1 MTTTVDTIWHNGE
14 MKPWAEATTH
24 VMAHA
29 IHYGSSVFEGIRAYA
44 SESGP
49 QFFRLDEHIQRLFD
63 SARIYRIPMPWDMET
78 ITDACH
84 ATVRENGLE
93 SAYIRPLAFRGDGGF
108 GMVAGEDCPTEVAV
122 IAISWGALLGEE
134 SRDAGVDVCISSWNR
149 MAPNT
154 IPPLAKAGGNYL
166 SGQLIGGE
174 ARRRGYA
181 EGIALGVDGLVS
193 EGAGENLFM
202 VRAGRLIT
210 PPQSSAILAGITR
223 DTVMTLAGA
232 LDIEVIEQSISREAL
247 YLADELFMTGTAAE
261 ITPIRSVDDMPVG
274 NHGRGPVTKQL
285 QDAFFGLF
293 DGRTEDRH
301 NWLTALKAD

>member
-1 MTTTVDTIWHNGE
+1 MTNTVDYIWHNGE

-44 SESGP
+44 SDSGP
-49 QFFRLDEHIQRLFD
+49 QFFRLDEHINRLFD
-63 SARIYRIPMPWDMET
+63 SARIYRMPMPWDAQA
-78 ITDACH
+78 ITGACH
-84 ATVRENGLE
+84 DAVRENGLK

-108 GMVAGEDCPTEVAV
+108 GMVADENCPTEVVV

-134 SRDAGVDVCISSWNR
+134 SRDQGVDVCISSWNR

-181 EGIALGVDGLVS
+181 EGIALGTDGLVS

-202 VRAGRLIT
+202 VRGGKLIT

-223 DTVMTLAGA
+223 DTVMLLAEDLG
-232 LDIEVIEQSISREAL
+232 IEVVEQALSRESL

-261 ITPIRSVDDMPVG
+261 ITPIRSVDDLPIG
-274 NHGRGPVTKQL
+274 SHGRGPITKQL

-301 NWLTALKAD
+301 GWLTPLNA